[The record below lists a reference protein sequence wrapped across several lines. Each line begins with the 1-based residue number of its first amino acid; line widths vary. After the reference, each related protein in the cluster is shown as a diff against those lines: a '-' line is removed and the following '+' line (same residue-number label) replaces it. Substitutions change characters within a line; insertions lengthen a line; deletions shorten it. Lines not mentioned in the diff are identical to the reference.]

1 MDKNTL
7 ESLRKRASQHFLD
20 SIAVKQ
26 EAEKVLPESVARG
39 VLAMVDCLKSGGK
52 VMACGNGGSAADAQH
67 FAAELIGRFERERE
81 ELAAI
86 ALTTDSSILTAVGND
101 YSYDDIF
108 SKQVRGLGKKGDIL
122 LGISTSGNSKNVV
135 KAIEAAKKM
144 GNKFGFTDRLDYIF
158 VKNGIKVVTS
168 KIIGQSA
175 PFGTDHAGVI
185 TELNVTALGS
195 VVSAPL
201 DAHERFPISFWK
213 GVGLLLLALITWRIV
228 RRFRRR

>member
-1 MDKNTL
+1 MDKDTI
-7 ESLRKRASQHFLD
+7 EHLRKRVSQHFLD

-26 EAEKVLPESVARG
+26 EAEKILPESVARG
-39 VLAMVDCLKSGGK
+39 VLAMVDCFKSGGK
-52 VMACGNGGSAADAQH
+52 IMACGNGGSAADAQH

-108 SKQVRGLGKKGDIL
+108 SKQVRGLGKQGDIL

-144 GNKFGFTDRLDYIF
+144 GI
-158 VKNGIKVVTS
+158 
-168 KIIGQSA
+168 KIIAFTGNGGGKIATLLDKDDIHLCVPSTRTARIQETHLVLLH
-175 PFGTDHAGVI
+175 GLCDGVDHV
-185 TELNVTALGS
+185 LY
-195 VVSAPL
+195 
-201 DAHERFPISFWK
+201 D
-213 GVGLLLLALITWRIV
+213 
-228 RRFRRR
+228 

>member
-1 MDKNTL
+1 MDKETI
-7 ESLRKRASQHFLD
+7 EHLRKRASQHFLD
-20 SIAVKQ
+20 SISVKQ
-26 EAEKVLPESVARG
+26 EAEKVLPEHVARG
-39 VLAMVDCLKSGGK
+39 VLTMVDCLKSGGK

-86 ALTTDSSILTAVGND
+86 ALTTDTSILTAVGND

-144 GNKFGFTDRLDYIF
+144 GI
-158 VKNGIKVVTS
+158 
-168 KIIGQSA
+168 KIIAFTGNGGGKIATLLDKDDIHLCVPSTRTARIQETHLVLLH
-175 PFGTDHAGVI
+175 GLCDGVDHV
-185 TELNVTALGS
+185 LY
-195 VVSAPL
+195 
-201 DAHERFPISFWK
+201 D
-213 GVGLLLLALITWRIV
+213 
-228 RRFRRR
+228 